1 MSHSILLSVPSYRTV
16 LFFSSICPNFRQL
29 FKEMLNKSGLMRLQW
44 KMNEFKAKIASHS
57 TAMAQIFNA
66 EILYFTRSVA
76 KHGLFSIVLRGV

>member
-1 MSHSILLSVPSYRTV
+1 
-16 LFFSSICPNFRQL
+16 
-29 FKEMLNKSGLMRLQW
+29 MLNKSGLMRLQW